1 MEYVIKEHPKTTY
14 ICHDKIPMG
23 KRWSNDQGCPGAK
36 NLGKPK
42 KPHVLARKERVADHD
57 YAVSA
62 EDLEAYQQNV
72 VTKQKFYCE
81 SGESWIA
88 MDTMKKNYLA
98 G

>member
-1 MEYVIKEHPKTTY
+1 
-14 ICHDKIPMG
+14 MG
-23 KRWSNDQGCPGAK
+23 KRWSNDQGSPGAK

-72 VTKQKFYCE
+72 VLRLFFPKQKFCCE